1 MNKNYCL
8 SIALLMVFCG
18 CLATM
23 PPAVKDDLLTEKTA
37 DEAKKM
43 NALEERIVVINQENN
58 KVKEELKI
66 TKQRIVVSGNQISSL
81 EEAKKLA
88 LEKEKLY
95 AITGEADKLA
105 DVRKELQ
112 DTEEKLRMENAVLS
126 YLKAK
131 QEHEEDTVD
140 LKDAELASSVAELY
154 HEKAVIARRYQDKV
168 MPAPAGSKDADKNK
182 IDVPEYEKYLNS
194 QKERLANEQK
204 QHGVSMEKLKQEEVK
219 LKASGYEKP

>member
-1 MNKNYCL
+1 MNKNYYL
-8 SIALLMVFCG
+8 SIAFLMIFCG

-37 DEAKKM
+37 DEAKKL
-43 NALEERIVVINQENN
+43 NAIEDGIVSINQENN

-66 TKQRIVVSGNQISSL
+66 TKQRLVVSENQISSL

-112 DTEEKLRMENAVLS
+112 DKEEKLRMENAILS

-140 LKDAELASSVAELY
+140 LKDAELAARVGELY
-154 HEKAVIARRYQDKV
+154 HEKAVIARRYQDKI
-168 MPAPAGSKDADKNK
+168 MPAPADLKDADKNK
-182 IDVPEYEKYLNS
+182 INVSEYGKYLDS
-194 QKERLANEQK
+194 QKERLAGKQK
-204 QHGVSMEKLKQEEVK
+204 QHGVSMEKLKLEEVK